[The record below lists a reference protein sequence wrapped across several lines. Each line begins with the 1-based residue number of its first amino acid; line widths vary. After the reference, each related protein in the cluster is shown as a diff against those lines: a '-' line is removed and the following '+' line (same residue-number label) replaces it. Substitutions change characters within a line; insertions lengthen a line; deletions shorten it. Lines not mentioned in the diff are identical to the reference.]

1 VAKLIIRLATA
12 VGEEVAGQD
21 EEGIAMISNFS
32 MPVNSLSATDS
43 GTSVMVNRKV
53 STVRPSEIEMG
64 MPVSISTSRMPKM
77 IAAFIGGLLCPGR
90 AGAAGLVFEIVH
102 VQVVVHAIHV
112 HIPGSCSASS
122 PSTWPWSWWGSS
134 PVRRKFQATCRKRKH
149 IRLEPSGMA
158 L

>member
-1 VAKLIIRLATA
+1 LTASLARPARLA
-12 VGEEVAGQD
+12 E
-21 EEGIAMISNFS
+21 
-32 MPVNSLSATDS
+32 
-43 GTSVMVNRKV
+43 
-53 STVRPSEIEMG
+53 
-64 MPVSISTSRMPKM
+64 
-77 IAAFIGGLLCPGR
+77 
-90 AGAAGLVFEIVH
+90 GLVFEIVH

-112 HIPGSCSASS
+112 HVHRQLLFSR